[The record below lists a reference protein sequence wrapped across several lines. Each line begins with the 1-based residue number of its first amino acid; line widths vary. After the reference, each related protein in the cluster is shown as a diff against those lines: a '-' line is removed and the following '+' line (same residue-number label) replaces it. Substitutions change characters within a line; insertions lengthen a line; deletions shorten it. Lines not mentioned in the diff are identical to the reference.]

1 MELMILSI
9 AVGIVGGMVSGLL
22 PGVGNLL
29 TMIMLI
35 PVISKWAPL
44 EIFVCFTVLVQVSQF
59 MGSLTTIF
67 TQVPGELSSLPIVQE
82 LKNVPNKDL
91 PDVISSTA
99 VGSAVG
105 AGLAIISTLI
115 LLNWLQWFSYFFRT
129 EILFGLLVIAVIL
142 ISKHATGSL
151 LEKILLGCAGAILG
165 LIGYNPVM
173 EQNILTFGSVSL
185 MSGLPSSIVL
195 VCLFAFP
202 QLYQLKDLEILARV
216 DKIRYTVSTRILRA
230 IPMASALGFIG
241 GLMPGLATLLSS
253 QLAYNWAKLKT
264 QDPIYRIAASETAN
278 NAGAVSQMI
287 PMLILGLPI
296 LTSEALALGLME
308 SRGYMPSLINGIEFL
323 QASVVPLLVSV
334 GISILFAWPL
344 ALTTIQSILMNMK
357 MVRIAAVSLL
367 CLTIFYQAFLDHQM
381 LFVATTF
388 VVLSVLGWFI
398 RRRDTTLMVF
408 LFLIIDR
415 LVETS
420 SRLTQLYF

>member
-1 MELMILSI
+1 MESMILSV
-9 AVGIVGGMVSGLL
+9 AVGIVSGIVSGLL

-35 PVISKWAPL
+35 PIINQWAPL

-82 LKNVPNKDL
+82 LKNVPSKDL

-105 AGLAIISTLI
+105 AGIAITITLM

-129 EILFGLLVIAVIL
+129 EILFGLLIIAVAL
-142 ISKHATGSL
+142 IYKHATGSL
-151 LEKILLGCAGAILG
+151 VEKMLLGCAGAVLG
-165 LIGYNPVM
+165 LIGYNPVI

-185 MSGLPSSIVL
+185 MSGLPNSVVL

-202 QLYQLKDLEILARV
+202 QLYQIKDLEILARV
-216 DKIRYTVSTRILRA
+216 DKIRYTVPARILA
-230 IPMASALGFIG
+230 AMPVASVLGFIG

-264 QDPIYRIAASETAN
+264 KDPVYRIAASETAN
-278 NAGAVSQMI
+278 NAGAISQMI

-308 SRGYMPSLINGIEFL
+308 SKGYMPSLTTGIEFL

-334 GISILFAWPL
+334 IVSVLFAWPL
-344 ALTTIQSILMNMK
+344 ALITIQFVLLNMR
-357 MVRIAAVSLL
+357 MVRIIAVSLL
-367 CLTIFYQAFLDHQM
+367 CLTIFYQAFLDHQL
-381 LFVATTF
+381 LFVTATF
-388 VVLSVLGWFI
+388 VMLSMLGWCM
-398 RRRDTTLMVF
+398 RQRDTTLMIF
-408 LFLIIDR
+408 LFLVIDR

-420 SRLTQLYF
+420 FRLTQLYF

>member
-1 MELMILSI
+1 MESLILPI
-9 AVGIVGGMVSGLL
+9 LVGIVSGMISGML

-35 PVISKWAPL
+35 PIISKWAPL

-67 TQVPGELSSLPIVQE
+67 TRVPGELSSLPIVQE
-82 LKNVPNKDL
+82 LKNVPDRDL
-91 PDVISSTA
+91 PEVISSTA

-105 AGLAIISTLI
+105 AGIAITIS
-115 LLNWLQWFSYFFRT
+115 LLLLDWLQWFSYFFRT
-129 EILFGLLVIAVIL
+129 EILFGLLTVAVIL
-142 ISKHATGSL
+142 ISKHTIGSL
-151 LEKILLGCAGAILG
+151 LEKILLGLAGAVLG
-165 LIGYNPVM
+165 LIGYNPVI
-173 EQNILTFGSVSL
+173 EQNILTFGYVPL

-202 QLYQLKDLEILARV
+202 QLYQLKDLELLARI
-216 DKIRYTVSTRILRA
+216 DKIRYTVSLKIVA
-230 IPMASALGFIG
+230 AMPVSSIIGFVG

-253 QLAYNWAKLKT
+253 QLAYNWARTKT
-264 QDPIYRIAASETAN
+264 SDPIYRIAASETAN
-278 NAGAVSQMI
+278 NAGAISQMI

-308 SRGYMPSLINGIEFL
+308 SRGYMPSLLTGIEFL
-323 QASVVPLLVSV
+323 QASIIPLLVSV
-334 GISILFAWPL
+334 SVSVLFAWPL
-344 ALTTIQSILMNMK
+344 ALTTIQFVLLNMTV
-357 MVRIAAVSLL
+357 VRTVAISLL

-388 VVLSVLGWFI
+388 VVLSVLGWVL
-398 RRRDTTLMVF
+398 RHRDTTLMVF

-420 SRLTQLYF
+420 TRLNQLYF